1 MKLINSLKKFPKK
14 LYMRIWNSLNSYP
27 NVHLGSESLVLK
39 NIPFSKNKVYIRP
52 SRSDISRIY
61 EYINGIYFKNSFLHE
76 SVTNV
81 QPKILLDIGANIGLS
96 SLSLLSEFKSIKKII
111 GIEAEISNWEVLK
124 RNYELW
130 SKKFPEIEFVPVH
143 GIASSSNTN
152 HFSKSSLFDDGT
164 LDFSAS
170 GTFMFQPFNK
180 SKDND
185 NAVEEKVILIND
197 LITSDLSNEKIIC
210 KIDIEGGEEF
220 LFDGNTEWRDSVS
233 FLTIEVHDMFNKK
246 LINSSRGLINIIHK
260 YDFAI
265 VPDNDILHC
274 YSRKIN
280 SITTN

>member
-1 MKLINSLKKFPKK
+1 MKLITFLKKFPKK

-27 NVHLGSESLVLK
+27 NVHLTSESLVLK

-61 EYINGIYFKNSFLHE
+61 EYINGIYFKNSFLHM
-76 SVTNV
+76 SVIKV

-130 SKKFPEIEFVPVH
+130 SKEFPEIEFVPVH

-180 SKDND
+180 SKDNG

-197 LITSDLSNEKIIC
+197 LITSELSNEKIVC

-220 LFDGNTEWRDSVS
+220 LFDGNTEWLANVS